1 MNLNIIRLR
10 RGLAVLA
17 GGLLAAGLWSCSE
30 EAVSPDDPG
39 NEAGRY
45 SIVLSTGPM
54 SRAGTEAGENDD
66 ENRIGNWS
74 VFFYRTGETTPVLC
88 QSGTA
93 NSINLATVNI
103 RLSLAQVEALFGSG
117 SKCTAYALVNLP
129 SEVKVDD
136 AAKTIDGKLATIE
149 EIEQTK
155 VRFEFD
161 AGLPSSFVMQ
171 GKSDDISFDKT
182 DNRVSGQI
190 DLKRVA
196 AKIRMWVHIPE
207 KIYVDESGRAYTEE
221 EARGKITE
229 LGESAFADQ
238 VIEAGG
244 MVCTPLLGSPSGEN
258 VKLYITNGVNRA
270 RIDGSTVEN
279 DVRWMEDEDY
289 YSISR
294 KESQSAQVRSL
305 NVEGKETGAFA
316 GLEHTHG
323 RPIYTYPN
331 HWTSSAEETHR
342 SYLILLVNWDIK
354 NKSTVEE
361 GATLSQ
367 PSYYQVPINVRNGS
381 NMESNKYYRI
391 GLTVGMLG
399 STNFGEPQ
407 ELESMTWEVL
417 DWQEEDVNMSL
428 NEGRYVVFSQADY
441 VMNNEQ
447 TIEIPFTSSH
457 EVEVKNVYVTYF
469 RFNDTW
475 GTTGNGTNNEF
486 SSRRTAYNQL
496 VGGEGLITNAT
507 YGDVYSWNGYYDGSY
522 YEGRHHP
529 KTIAESAKGRPANLT
544 GDNLAAW
551 NLYED
556 KYGISDLYV
565 CKIENNRVVFNH
577 PLVRWEEKRTDDA
590 STMTRPAQ
598 YFVPVLNSTKTG
610 FKDAYSRYDI
620 TIVIGFKNDVA
631 EGTVN
636 QRKTI
641 HIVQYPAMYIEEL
654 NNAQKTTVAN
664 FSAGYVSVNK
674 SSSTQVNTGQNNRNY
689 NYGTVTNLTNSN
701 NTNMNMYSITIS
713 RLSEDESALGYKIGD
728 PRTLTKNINLSDASF
743 TNTTTA
749 ATRWGNFNV
758 GNYYY
763 YGPQAGAKY
772 YDGRQINAS
781 NANIN
786 DYYPADETAQGV
798 AGTKYDMIAPK
809 LRIASSWGAT
819 STASIS
825 NKEVARRR
833 CASYQEFGYPAG
845 RWRLPTMAE
854 VKFIVQLS
862 ADKIIPYL
870 FGGSGNSD
878 AYYYTAQGI
887 IGVNNGATNENNRV
901 VENPSNPTGTVV
913 RCVYDDWYWVKPD
926 GTEDRLPQNMW
937 TTWTWG
943 DKPKDN
949 PQTD

>member
-10 RGLAVLA
+10 RVLAVLA

-117 SKCTAYALVNLP
+117 SKCTVFALVNLP

-171 GKSDDISFDKT
+171 GKSDEISFDKT

-279 DVRWMEDEDY
+279 DVRWMVDDDY

-407 ELESMTWEVL
+407 EIESMTWEVL

-469 RFNDTW
+469 KFNDQW
-475 GTTGNGTNNEF
+475 GTDAETEGSGWWATVRNEYNAR
-486 SSRRTAYNQL
+486 SAAYR
-496 VGGEGLITNAT
+496 GEGLITDNT
-507 YGDVYSWNGYYDGSY
+507 YGNVYAWPGYYDGAY
-522 YEGRHHP
+522 YAGRHHP
-529 KTIAESAKGRPANLT
+529 KTIAESAKGRPGNLA
-544 GDNLAAW
+544 GDDLAAW
-551 NLYED
+551 NLYEG

-577 PLVRWEEKRTDDA
+577 PLVRWEEKRTDNA

-598 YFVPVLNSTKTG
+598 YFVPILNSTKTG

-620 TIVIGFKNDVA
+620 TIVVGFKNDVA

-654 NNAQKTTVAN
+654 NNAQKTATTY
-664 FSAGYVSVNK
+664 FSAGYVSVNR
-674 SSSTQVNTGQNNRNY
+674 SRATQVNANRNY
-689 NYGTVTNLTNSN
+689 NYGAVNDMSNSN

-728 PRTLTKNINLSDASF
+728 PRTLTKNINLTDASF
-743 TNTTTA
+743 TNTATA
-749 ATRWGNFNV
+749 ATRWGNFTAE
-758 GNYYY
+758 NYNF
-763 YGPQAGAKY
+763 YGPQAGARY
-772 YDGRQINAS
+772 YDGRQINAD

-786 DYYPADETAQGV
+786 DYYPADETAQGL

-819 STASIS
+819 HTIP
-825 NKEVARRR
+825 NKDVARRR

-870 FGGSGNSD
+870 FGSSGDSD

-901 VENPSNPTGTVV
+901 VENPSNPTGVVV

>member
-10 RGLAVLA
+10 RVLAVLA

-30 EAVSPDDPG
+30 ETVSPDDPS

-117 SKCTAYALVNLP
+117 SKCTAFALVNLP
-129 SEVKVDD
+129 SEVRVDD

-469 RFNDTW
+469 KFRDQW
-475 GTTGNGTNNEF
+475 GTDAETEGGRGGTVRNEYNAR
-486 SSRRTAYNQL
+486 SAAYR
-496 VGGEGLITNAT
+496 GEGLITDNT
-507 YGDVYSWNGYYDGSY
+507 YGNVYAWPGYYDGAY
-522 YEGRHHP
+522 YVGREHP

-544 GDNLAAW
+544 GDDLAAW
-551 NLYED
+551 NLYEN
-556 KYGISDLYV
+556 KYGLSDLYD
-565 CKIENNRVVFNH
+565 CKVENNRLVFNH
-577 PLVRWEEKRTDDA
+577 PLVRWEERRTDDA

-610 FKDAYSRYDI
+610 FKDAYSRYEI
-620 TIVIGFKNDVA
+620 TVVIGLKND
-631 EGTVN
+631 ERDGTTHL
-636 QRKTI
+636 RKTI
-641 HIVQYPAMYIEEL
+641 HITQYPALYIEVS
-654 NNAQKTTVAN
+654 NNNGTTSTTQAN
-664 FSAGYVSVNK
+664 PNIFINNGTGSLGGKNAMGGAFSISG
-674 SSSTQVNTGQNNRNY
+674 NY
-689 NYGTVTNLTNSN
+689 NP
-701 NTNMNMYSITIS
+701 NMYVVHTT
-713 RLSEDESALGYKIGD
+713 RLSEDNQNTYRIGD
-728 PRTLTKNINLSDASF
+728 PRVLVSNTSLGDNNNNWSVQARHIDGS
-743 TNTTTA
+743 TNV
-749 ATRWGNFNV
+749 RLR
-758 GNYYY
+758 NYY
-763 YGPQAGAKY
+763 PT
-772 YDGRQINAS
+772 
-781 NANIN
+781 
-786 DYYPADETAQGV
+786 DETA
-798 AGTKYDMIAPK
+798 AGDIGSKVDFIAPVF
-809 LRIASSWGAT
+809 RIASSFGKTQAVT
-819 STASIS
+819 KA
-825 NKEVARRR
+825 NARKR
-833 CASYQEFGYPAG
+833 CASYQEAGRPAG
-845 RWRLPTMAE
+845 RWRLATRAE
-854 VKFIVQLS
+854 LAYIKQLS
-862 ADKIIPYL
+862 NEQIIPEL
-870 FGGSGNSD
+870 LADD
-878 AYYYTAQGI
+878 AYYWS
-887 IGVNNGATNENNRV
+887 ATNAIQIDGNGNISESTAN
-901 VENPSNPTGTVV
+901 TYV
-913 RCVYDDWYWVKPD
+913 RCVYDEWYWVKAD
-926 GTEDRLPQNMW
+926 GTQDLAPS
-937 TTWTWG
+937 TTTFYWG